1 MRSLR
6 LFVLMTI
13 VMAGIEAQTPLQPLT
28 DADIQSMLEAGLPE
42 STIVMKIQAAVYQGM
57 ANLDASSGALVA
69 LKAKGATEPVL
80 NTVLWAEPYRA
91 EWEERMAWL
100 QQQEDEQRAAPGLP
114 DRDGVYFKAPSAW
127 TSLTSFFFWE
137 PFYSGLAMMHHSRDY
152 SVPVGDAHAELQIA
166 DPQPS
171 FIVRGLSTDE
181 PWQIVRTTAHNN
193 QRQLHLVTG
202 ENLGRTDRA
211 LSGPPSQLQMT
222 HMAGDIYSLRPTTAL
237 TPGEYV
243 LCTGVQGG
251 PGLSQCYT
259 FGIRQ

>member
-1 MRSLR
+1 MPILR
-6 LFVLMTI
+6 IVLLTTTLI
-13 VMAGIEAQTPLQPLT
+13 TALDAQAPLQPLT
-28 DADIQSMLEAGLPE
+28 NAEIESMLAAGLPE

-57 ANLDASSGALVA
+57 CNLDASSAALVA

-91 EWEERMAWL
+91 DWEDHLAFWQR
-100 QQQEDEQRAAPGLP
+100 QEDEQRAAPGLP
-114 DRDGVYFKAPSAW
+114 DRDGVYFKGPSNW

-137 PFYSGLAMMHHSRDY
+137 PFYSGLAMMHHSHDY
-152 SVPVGDAHAELQIA
+152 SVPVGDAHSELQIA
-166 DPQPS
+166 DSQPS
-171 FIVRGLSTDE
+171 FIVRGLDPGE
-181 PWQIVRTTAHNN
+181 RWQIVRTTSRNG

-202 ENLGRTDRA
+202 ENLGRTDGT
-211 LSGPPSQLQMT
+211 LTGQPSQLQMT
-222 HMAGDIYSLRPTTAL
+222 HMAGDIYSLRPMAVL